1 MDEFK
6 KFKKYIDGHWIES
19 KESAL
24 KITMAIQDSELNAG
38 NGNYTRTLHI
48 PKFFDQEDKHRFER
62 IVDQM
67 YTIFRKVIDAYR
79 TDQQI
84 RKLFPFSKE
93 LEELI
98 LLEPLYPIPIPI
110 CRIDVFFDENMKEFH
125 FCEFNTDG
133 TSAMNENRRLNEF
146 LDLNN
151 AYMALK
157 PKAEIPELMEAWVDA
172 FLLTYASS
180 KNAKTDPHIA
190 IVDFLENA
198 YLSELYQFEKL
209 FCDRGFVCEVVDI
222 RDLKYDGSKL
232 VNSKTNTT
240 FDAIY
245 RRAVTKDVMEHY
257 DELKEDFI
265 QCVKDGNVILIGAF
279 QTQIVHHKCINQVL
293 FNEKMRAYLTKEECA
308 FLDEHLPK
316 TYDLTL
322 EVANKIALQKD
333 NWIIKPKDSYA
344 AKGVWAGCDLDSHRW
359 TKVLYDFVDHDY
371 IAQEYIPPFKSENI
385 DLVNHDHWMMYSNLT
400 GLYTYNGVFAGVY
413 SRMSDSGV
421 ISTQYNEKTVAT
433 LFLLKDEE

>member
-1 MDEFK
+1 MEEFK
-6 KFKKYIDGHWIES
+6 KFKKYIDGHRIES

-24 KITMAIQDSELNAG
+24 KVTMAIQSSELNAG
-38 NGNYTRTLHI
+38 HGNYTRTLHV
-48 PKFFDQEDKHRFER
+48 PKMFSQADKKRFEK
-62 IVDQM
+62 IVDTT
-67 YTIFRKVIDAYR
+67 YTIFSKTIEAYR
-79 TDQQI
+79 KDPAI

-98 LLEPLYPIPIPI
+98 LLRPRYPIPIPI
-110 CRIDVFFDENMKEFH
+110 CRIDVFYDENHKEFH

-151 AYMALK
+151 AFTALK
-157 PKAEIPELMEAWVDA
+157 PDCEIMELMESWVDA

-180 KNAKTDPHIA
+180 FEAKSDPHIA

-198 YLSELYQFEKL
+198 YLSELYEFEKL
-209 FCDRGFVCEVVDI
+209 FKKRGFVCEVVDI

-232 VNSKTNTT
+232 VNVKTNTT
-240 FDAIY
+240 FDVIY

-257 DELKEDFI
+257 DELKDNFI
-265 QCVKDGNVILIGAF
+265 QCVKDGNVVLIGAF

-293 FNEKMRAYLTKEECA
+293 FDKTMRTYFTEEECA

-322 EVANKIALQKD
+322 DVANRIVLQKAD
-333 NWIIKPKDSYA
+333 WIIKPKDSYA
-344 AKGVWAGCDLDSHRW
+344 AKGVWAGCDLNQEHW
-359 TKVLYDFVDHDY
+359 AQVLYDFVDHDY

-385 DLVNHDHWMMYSNLT
+385 DLVNYDHWMMYSNLT

-413 SRMSDSGV
+413 SRMSDSGI
-421 ISTQYNEKTVAT
+421 ISTQYNEKTVPT
-433 LFLLKDEE
+433 LFLSNEE